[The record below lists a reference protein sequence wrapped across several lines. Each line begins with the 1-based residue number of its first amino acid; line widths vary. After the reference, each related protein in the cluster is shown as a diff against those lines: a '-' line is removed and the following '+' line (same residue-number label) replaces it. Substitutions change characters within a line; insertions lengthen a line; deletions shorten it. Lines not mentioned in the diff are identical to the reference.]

1 VFCPDIAIKIE
12 LTLQGIPD
20 SPRRNAVIQ
29 SARTAALR
37 STALS
42 LCLSLL
48 LALGLVPTTGI
59 PVFAETALDTSKSD
73 AAAKPRVVK
82 PATDK
87 KAATDKKPEAAK
99 KPQATKQATKSDVA
113 KPQSGKTQA
122 KTEAGKAHETKPD
135 AAKSSAAKS
144 QTAKSQS
151 DKKSSGAEK
160 AGRSD
165 TKTHTEA
172 HGAGEASSKAKPGKT
187 ADKNEGKSASKSD
200 GNANSKS
207 ETRTASGPE
216 ARRSGRGGAPL
227 AIAPAGIEAA
237 SRAHAKLPPAPK
249 PTVPA
254 AVAATS
260 STSQADT
267 EALANVIDLVRKH
280 RPDEATQAEA
290 AISDPVAMKLAEWI
304 ILRSED
310 NNASVERYRAF
321 ISANPS
327 WPSQIFLR
335 RRLEAALWDDHRD
348 DSVVWSWFENE
359 SPVSAKGKFALA
371 RVLIGRGERANAE
384 RLIRDAWRNDGMSEE
399 TENTALDL
407 FGALLSPG
415 DQKARMDLFLYGTDQ
430 EAAALRAARRLGS
443 DQVTL
448 AKARIASNHK
458 APNSGALL
466 EQVPRELRGDAGYI
480 FSKIQSLRRDEKFV
494 EAAELMM
501 SAPRDPGR
509 IYNVDEWWIERRLLA
524 RKMLDVNEIRTA
536 YLIARDAAL
545 PARDIY
551 KTEQEFTAG
560 WIALRFLN
568 DPATASQ
575 HFARIGVGS
584 VNPTALARAG
594 YWQGRAA
601 EAAGRTQ
608 DARAAYNA
616 AAEQSTSY
624 YGQLARAK
632 LGLPQIQ
639 LNGAPPGRGRGIERL
654 EIVRAV
660 QLLYALNER
669 ELAIPIFGDMGDNG
683 DPDALVGLGE
693 VASRNG
699 DARGMLLLGKAA
711 LNRGLPFDF
720 YAYPVNGIPPFRSI
734 GPEVE
739 QSVIFAIARQ
749 ESAFN
754 PAVVSPAQAYG
765 LMQVTPDAG
774 KYVCKKYGVNF
785 DLGRMKSD
793 SVYNAALGAAELGGL
808 LEDYRG
814 SYIMT
819 FAAYNAG
826 RGSVKKW
833 IDRYGDP
840 RDPRVDA
847 VDWVEQI
854 PFSETRNYV
863 QRIMENLQ
871 VYRAR
876 FGGGTRLQ
884 IEADL
889 HRGAV
894 E

>member
-1 VFCPDIAIKIE
+1 MSLSLALSISLALTTGLPASAQTPAKPDTTNPETTKPETTKAETTKAE
-12 LTLQGIPD
+12 ATKPKTTKPQAAKPQASKGQPPKAEAAKAD
-20 SPRRNAVIQ
+20 SAKGDATKPKAAKSEAPPPKGAPVAHNSSPKASEAKTNGKTDAKTGTKAVAK
-29 SARTAALR
+29 SDGKTAA
-37 STALS
+37 
-42 LCLSLL
+42 
-48 LALGLVPTTGI
+48 
-59 PVFAETALDTSKSD
+59 KSD
-73 AAAKPRVVK
+73 AK
-82 PATDK
+82 
-87 KAATDKKPEAAK
+87 
-99 KPQATKQATKSDVA
+99 
-113 KPQSGKTQA
+113 
-122 KTEAGKAHETKPD
+122 
-135 AAKSSAAKS
+135 
-144 QTAKSQS
+144 
-151 DKKSSGAEK
+151 
-160 AGRSD
+160 SD
-165 TKTHTEA
+165 TKT
-172 HGAGEASSKAKPGKT
+172 
-187 ADKNEGKSASKSD
+187 
-200 GNANSKS
+200 NSKS
-207 ETRTASGPE
+207 GVKSEEKTEAKTKANTAIKT
-216 ARRSGRGGAPL
+216 ATPL
-227 AIAPAGIEAA
+227 AVAPRAPAGIEAA
-237 SRAHAKLPPAPK
+237 SRQHATRPPAPARK
-249 PTVPA
+249 PTIPA

-260 STSQADT
+260 STSQADSDT
-267 EALANVIDLVRKH
+267 LENVIDLVRKH
-280 RPDEATQAEA
+280 RPDDATQAEA
-290 AISDPVAMKLAEWI
+290 TISDPVAKKVAEWI
-304 ILRSED
+304 VLRSDD
-310 NNASVERYRAF
+310 NGASVERYRAF
-321 ISANPS
+321 IAANPS
-327 WPSQIFLR
+327 WPSQSFLR
-335 RRLEAALWDDHRD
+335 RRMEAALWDDHRD
-348 DSVVWSWFENE
+348 DATVWSWFENE
-359 SPVSAKGKFALA
+359 SPLSAKGKFALA
-371 RVLIGRGERANAE
+371 RVMIGRGERANAE
-384 RLIRDAWRNDGMSEE
+384 RLVRDAWRNDPMSED
-399 TENTALDL
+399 TESTALDL
-407 FGALLSPG
+407 FGALLTPG
-415 DQKARMDLFLYGTDQ
+415 DQKARMDLMLYGTDQ
-430 EAAALRAARRLGS
+430 EAAAMRAAKRLGS
-443 DQVTL
+443 GEVAL

-458 APNSGALL
+458 AGNARALL
-466 EQVPRELRGDAGYI
+466 EAVPGELRGDAGYI
-480 FSKIQSLRRDEKFV
+480 FSKIQLLRREEKFA
-494 EAAELMM
+494 EAAQLMM
-501 SAPRDPGR
+501 SAPKDPGR
-509 IYNVDEWWIERRLLA
+509 LYNVDEWWIERRLLA

-560 WIALRFLN
+560 WIALRFLT

-601 EAAGRTQ
+601 EAAGRAQ
-608 DARAAYNA
+608 EARAAYAA

-632 LGLPQIQ
+632 LGLPQIE
-639 LNGAPPGRGRGIERL
+639 LNGVPAARGRGIERL

-660 QLLYALNER
+660 QLLYALDER
-669 ELAIPIFGDMGDNG
+669 EIAIPIFGDMGDNG

-693 VASRNG
+693 LAARNS

-734 GPEVE
+734 GPDVE

-774 KYVCKKYGVNF
+774 KYVCKKYGANF
-785 DLGRMKSD
+785 DLGRLKND
-793 SVYNAALGAAELGGL
+793 PVYNAALGAAELGGL

-840 RDPRVDA
+840 RDPKVDA

-889 HRGAV
+889 HRGANV

>member
-1 VFCPDIAIKIE
+1 VTQPA
-12 LTLQGIPD
+12 
-20 SPRRNAVIQ
+20 RAAAV
-29 SARTAALR
+29 R

-42 LCLSLL
+42 MGFS
-48 LALGLVPTTGI
+48 LALSVGLAMTTGL
-59 PVFAETALDTSKSD
+59 PASAQTPPAADASKPD
-73 AAAKPRVVK
+73 APKADAAKPK
-82 PATDK
+82 T
-87 KAATDKKPEAAK
+87 
-99 KPQATKQATKSDVA
+99 A
-113 KPQSGKTQA
+113 KPDPA
-122 KTEAGKAHETKPD
+122 K
-135 AAKSSAAKS
+135 SAAKS
-144 QTAKSQS
+144 AAKPAAKSADKKPPAAKSEAAAKSQS
-151 DKKSSGAEK
+151 KKPETAKPETAKPKTAKSEDGKSKEAKSKDTKPASDKPKAAKSESPAPKSTPTKQGKADGKADGNKAESKTEAKAGKKS
-160 AGRSD
+160 
-165 TKTHTEA
+165 EA
-172 HGAGEASSKAKPGKT
+172 
-187 ADKNEGKSASKSD
+187 KSASK
-200 GNANSKS
+200 NA
-207 ETRTASGPE
+207 
-216 ARRSGRGGAPL
+216 APL
-227 AIAPAGIEAA
+227 PIAPAGIEAA
-237 SRAHAKLPPAPK
+237 SRGHATLPPAPARK
-249 PTVPA
+249 PAIPA
-254 AVAATS
+254 AMAATS
-260 STSQADT
+260 STPQADADAV
-267 EALANVIDLVRKH
+267 ENVIELIRKH
-280 RPDEATQAEA
+280 RPDDATQAEA
-290 AISDPVAMKLAEWI
+290 AISDPVAQKLAEWI
-304 ILRSED
+304 ILRSDD

-321 ISANPS
+321 IAANPS
-327 WPSQIFLR
+327 WPSQTFLR
-335 RRLEAALWDDHRD
+335 RRIEAALWDDHRD
-348 DSVVWSWFENE
+348 DATVWSWFENE
-359 SPVSAKGKFALA
+359 SPLSAKGKFALA

-384 RLIRDAWRNDGMSEE
+384 RLVRDAWRNDGMSED

-407 FGALLSPG
+407 FGALLTPG

-430 EAAALRAARRLGS
+430 EAAAMRAAKRLGS
-443 DQVTL
+443 DAVAL

-458 APNSGALL
+458 SSNARALL
-466 EQVPRELRGDAGYI
+466 EQVPHEMRGDAGYI
-480 FSKIQSLRRDEKFV
+480 FSRIQLLRREEKFT

-501 SAPRDPGR
+501 SAPRDPNR
-509 IYNVDEWWIERRLLA
+509 LYNVDEWWIERRLLS
-524 RKMLDVNEIRTA
+524 RKMLDVGENRTA

-560 WIALRFLN
+560 WIALRFLT
-568 DPATASQ
+568 DPATAAQ

-584 VNPTALARAG
+584 VNPTTLARAG

-601 EAAGRTQ
+601 EAAGRAQ
-608 DARAAYNA
+608 EARAAYTA

-632 LGLPQIQ
+632 LGLPQIE
-639 LNGAPPGRGRGIERL
+639 LNNAPSARGRGIERL
-654 EIVRAV
+654 EVVRAV
-660 QLLYALNER
+660 ALLYAIDER

-693 VASRNG
+693 LASRNG
-699 DARGMLLLGKAA
+699 DARAMLLMGKAA

-720 YAYPVNGIPPFRSI
+720 YAYPVNGVPPFRSI
-734 GPEVE
+734 GPDVE

-774 KYVCKKYGVNF
+774 RYVCKKYGANF
-785 DLGRMKSD
+785 DLGRMKND
-793 SVYNAALGAAELGGL
+793 PVYNAALGAAELGGL

-840 RDPRVDA
+840 RDPKVDA

-854 PFSETRNYV
+854 PFAETRNYV

-889 HRGAV
+889 HRGSV